1 MDNNINRLVGNNLR
15 RERWIRDWSQ
25 AFVAGLLDISI
36 RTLSRAETGQ
46 GVSKG
51 VLKKLCR
58 LYQISMAELYDEKE
72 TIHKPVSK
80 QIDLVPENV
89 AIGLLIKNSFISDLQ
104 YEIVCRYNDRI
115 RKDAV
120 MHREE
125 IEEFLPE
132 IISDKKLYSLADV
145 ISCCMAVN
153 QKTIQNIVHWG
164 IDGYS
169 LNKVK

>member
-1 MDNNINRLVGNNLR
+1 MNL
-15 RERWIRDWSQ
+15 
-25 AFVAGLLDISI
+25 
-36 RTLSRAETGQ
+36 
-46 GVSKG
+46 
-51 VLKKLCR
+51 
-58 LYQISMAELYDEKE
+58 
-72 TIHKPVSK
+72 
-80 QIDLVPENV
+80 
-89 AIGLLIKNSFISDLQ
+89 
-104 YEIVCRYNDRI
+104 

>member
-1 MDNNINRLVGNNLR
+1 
-15 RERWIRDWSQ
+15 
-25 AFVAGLLDISI
+25 
-36 RTLSRAETGQ
+36 
-46 GVSKG
+46 
-51 VLKKLCR
+51 
-58 LYQISMAELYDEKE
+58 MAELYDEKE

-169 LNKVK
+169 LNWSCVKI